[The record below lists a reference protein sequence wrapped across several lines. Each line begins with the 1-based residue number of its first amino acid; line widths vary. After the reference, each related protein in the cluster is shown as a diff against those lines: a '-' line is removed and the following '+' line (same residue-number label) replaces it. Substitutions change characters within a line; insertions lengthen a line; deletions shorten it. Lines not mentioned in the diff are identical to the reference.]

1 MTSQYHDINKL
12 QNHLI
17 NKLQYQQISM
27 SPHHHITI
35 IGGGIIG
42 LSSAWY
48 LNEAGYQVTV
58 VDQSDLLDGTS
69 HGNAGMI
76 VPSHFV
82 PLAAPGVIQQGLK
95 WMLDS
100 KSPFYIKPRL
110 NVDLMQWVWRFYR
123 SCTPEKVQKAMPILQ
138 AYNEWSKELYQAFA
152 KEPNFDFCFEK
163 KGLLMLYQSSKV
175 GEEEIEM
182 AEQAHA
188 LGLKAE
194 ILSAMEVQALEKDIP
209 LDVAGGVYYP
219 GDAHL
224 YPNLF
229 IAQLQQVLLK
239 RGVNILSNTS
249 ITNFKKDKGQ
259 VSHLQTQDGRVI
271 PVQKVLVCAG
281 SWSAELL
288 KKLRLKILLQDGKGY
303 SITLK
308 KPKNKPAYPT
318 ILTEAKVAITP
329 MGEDLRI
336 GGTLELSNLSPKVNR
351 NRLQGILESV
361 PKYYPGFEMDQ
372 ADLQEVW
379 HGFRPC
385 TPDGLPYMGALPTYK
400 NLYLATG
407 HAMMGMSLGPA
418 TGKLMA
424 EMIQGK
430 STQLDLSL
438 FKPDRF

>member
-1 MTSQYHDINKL
+1 
-12 QNHLI
+12 
-17 NKLQYQQISM
+17 M

-48 LNEAGYQVTV
+48 LNEAGYQVTII
-58 VDQSDLLDGTS
+58 DQSDLEDGTS

-95 WMLDS
+95 WMLNS

-110 NVDLMQWVWRFYR
+110 SLELAQWVWHFYR
-123 SCTPEKVQKAMPILQ
+123 SCTEEKVQQAMPILQ
-138 AYNEWSKELYQAFA
+138 AYNEWSKELYQDFSN
-152 KEPNFDFCFEK
+152 EPAFDFCFEK

-175 GEEEIEM
+175 GKEEIEM
-182 AEQAHA
+182 AEKAHA
-188 LGLKAE
+188 LGLEAK
-194 ILSAMEVQALEKDIP
+194 ILSATEVQALETGVE

-229 IAQLQQVLLK
+229 IGQLQQELIK
-239 RGVNILSNTS
+239 RGVKMLSNTS
-249 ITNFKKDKGQ
+249 ITDFRIEKGQ
-259 VSHLQTQDGRVI
+259 VSHLQTQDGAVL
-271 PVQKVLVCAG
+271 PVQKVLVSAG
-281 SWSAELL
+281 SWSAQLL
-288 KKLRLKILLQDGKGY
+288 KKLGLKILLQDGKGY
-303 SITLK
+303 SVTLK
-308 KPKNKPAYPT
+308 RPSRKPIYPT

-329 MGEDLRI
+329 MGEDLRV

-351 NRLQGILESV
+351 KRLQGILESV
-361 PKYYPGFEMDQ
+361 PKYYPGFEINA
-372 ADLQEVW
+372 ADLSPVW
-379 HGFRPC
+379 HGYRPC
-385 TPDGLPYMGALPTYK
+385 TPDGLPFMGAMPSYK
-400 NLYLATG
+400 NLFLATG

-424 EMIQGK
+424 EMIQGQK
-430 STQLDLSL
+430 TGLDVSL
-438 FKPDRF
+438 FAPDRF